1 MTREAFLNKA
11 VELCIGCAEETGVY
25 FIEPMWKDILIA
37 EGCQEDLDN
46 PDNKDVFMVLDLA
59 VKKANART
67 DRTKY
72 VMDWLYD
79 LLTTTIEPAALQEEN
94 ELVKNVIDYM
104 KLNNELK
111 NKEKELNLEEKKL
124 DDRRNVSKLMP
135 GMNFKKRI

>member
-11 VELCIGCAEETGVY
+11 VEVCIGCTEETGVY
-25 FIEPMWKDILIA
+25 FIEPMWRDILIA

-59 VKKANART
+59 VKKANAKT

-79 LLTTTIEPAALQEEN
+79 LLTTTIEPVALQEED
-94 ELVKNVIDYM
+94 ELVKNMIDYM
-104 KLNNELK
+104 KLNDELK
-111 NKEKELNLEEKKL
+111 NKEKKLNLEEKKL